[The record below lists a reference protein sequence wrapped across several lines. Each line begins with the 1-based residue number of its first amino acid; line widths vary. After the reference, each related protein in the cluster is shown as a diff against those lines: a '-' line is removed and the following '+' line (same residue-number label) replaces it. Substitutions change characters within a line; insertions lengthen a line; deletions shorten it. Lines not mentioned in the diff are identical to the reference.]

1 MLDNVEKDCLEVEE
15 NGDCLFWDVVDVVE
29 LFDTVSLDVI
39 GSVNWKAFVVMGD
52 ICLLLRYEV

>member
-39 GSVNWKAFVVMGD
+39 GSVN
-52 ICLLLRYEV
+52 